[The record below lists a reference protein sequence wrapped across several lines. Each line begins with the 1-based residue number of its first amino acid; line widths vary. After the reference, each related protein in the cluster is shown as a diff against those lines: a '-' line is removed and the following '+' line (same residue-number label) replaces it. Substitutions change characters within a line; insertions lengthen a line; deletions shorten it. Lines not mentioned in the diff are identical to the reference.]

1 MKKTKKEARE
11 NPRGGIQ
18 EVKECVIISKITE
31 SKLQKA
37 GLDLGLPFRSMGNWR
52 NEYGSQIALLK
63 ENTITHTMYE
73 VDN

>member
-11 NPRGGIQ
+11 NPRSGIQ
-18 EVKECVIISKITE
+18 EVKECVTISEITE

-52 NEYGSQIALLK
+52 NEYG
-63 ENTITHTMYE
+63 
-73 VDN
+73 